1 MDIIHIT
8 PSIHI
13 SIIHVPTTMVLDMDI
28 TTHITETITTTI
40 IITTIIITETQVIP
54 ITPEELVAP
63 IINQLAQPELHSHKI
78 HLPLET
84 TTVTVETPGTMVEI
98 QIEGAQMV
106 AVDQE
111 VLQVVDQAAAGLL
124 EEIATEGLLEV
135 PAAQEEDKQDFKHV
149 EIRY

>member
-8 PSIHI
+8 PSIPI
-13 SIIHVPTTMVLDMDI
+13 SIIHVPTTMVLDTDI

-84 TTVTVETPGTMVEI
+84 VTVETLGTMVEI
-98 QIEGAQMV
+98 QIEGAQVV